1 MSIGRN
7 HPDTSNG
14 IRDEAAD
21 YLAAHIA
28 EYESYSSAG
37 MTEKAAEVA
46 AVLHTLGHDV
56 RPQKPVEGQKERA
69 VSAEPLEQAVDSDA
83 PAKRRPGRPRKDAAE

>member
-7 HPDTSNG
+7 HPSTSDG
-14 IRDEAAD
+14 IRDVEAD
-21 YLAAHIA
+21 YIAAHVS
-28 EYESYSSAG
+28 EYESYNSAG

-46 AVLHTLGHDV
+46 SALRALGHDV

-69 VSAEPLEQAVDSDA
+69 VSTEPLETAVDSDA